1 MGRYTADMAS
11 PAFDGP
17 KTRRACMSPVSSSDE
32 DGDRFDFEPRKRSR
46 SAKPPAKRAKT
57 TKRSAAKKTRD
68 APAPFVAYLVESLKE
83 SVQAKLS
90 FAFGFGLG
98 SIIPLPTGDEWTG
111 DETKK
116 LAEWL
121 ESLGF
126 TAHKSTNVYRISN
139 KQAATLLKA
148 LQPTVH
154 PSAMSESTK
163 AYIHNF
169 ALPLDES
176 LEFVSAPVALPPV
189 APSPAAPSPAAARP
203 SPTMASNPRLHWGT
217 SPILPAR
224 LHRHRLG
231 VDPSPIAKISP
242 QLDEH
247 SLDVSFDVDDD
258 DMSDVVVAKR
268 ISFGAFVKH
277 AKPTA
282 IVGGA
287 ISPIR
292 EETSSTDTS
301 LPSRSRLHDAST
313 DANVSFSLLNLSRDD
328 LAFVQ
333 TKRQRN
339 HQRRLSFFEHAPRR
353 SSFFVPSTTVIV
365 TPTVLPDAV
374 ATLVLSSGFLKM
386 TPQVASVSKHWHHT
400 CSAVQA
406 WTRAD
411 YTALPLMEQALM
423 DLYPRGQFLA
433 DGAYKRV
440 YKVHAVASKHDEAM
454 SVMDVRA
461 IEALGNEHIV
471 RQEIA
476 TSLLMSDLVA
486 SNVCPNFVRLYDVF
500 LAGAAAPAV
509 WGGPALPTDATGRYL
524 YTRMELCDGG
534 NVEDYL
540 RTHGSLDA
548 HDVAAYFFQM
558 CFALYTG
565 RATHALR
572 HFDIKLLNFFL
583 QSHDAGVVAYEFD
596 GATYSLAASAWVK
609 LADFGSATTQ
619 DGSLTAP
626 IGFEHW
632 TTYEN
637 APIEFFVD
645 GDDAVQGYAVDT
657 FALGLC
663 LLHLAT
669 GSLPYE
675 ELLVD
680 VVCPKGLKA
689 TLLRLWKVKR
699 ATKGAPAFSILQ
711 KVLRRDASHS
721 DVLCDTLYRYCVLFG
736 LDSLQSTSRVATA
749 LRSQLLGKANARR
762 LSPDAT
768 QFHADVAAFSLATG
782 THKAVVAARTRLVAI
797 DGLTLLQGLV
807 DFTPARRPSLKR
819 VLAADIF
826 ATLRV
831 ATTTTPDVVIA
842 TYKTAAVDV

>member
-1 MGRYTADMAS
+1 MGRYTTDLAS

-17 KTRRACMSPVSSSDE
+17 KTRRACMSPVSSDDE
-32 DGDRFDFEPRKRSR
+32 DGDRFDFEPRKRAR

-57 TKRSAAKKTRD
+57 TKRSAAKKTKD

-98 SIIPLPTGDEWTG
+98 SIIPLPTGDEWT
-111 DETKK
+111 DDKTKQ

-139 KQAATLLKA
+139 KQAATLLKS
-148 LQPTVH
+148 LQPTVQPH
-154 PSAMSESTK
+154 AMSESTK
-163 AYIHNF
+163 AYINNF

-176 LEFVSAPVALPPV
+176 LEFVTAPIAPTPI
-189 APSPAAPSPAAARP
+189 APTPAGPSPLAVRP
-203 SPTMASNPRLHWGT
+203 SLTVTSNPRLHWGT

-224 LHRHRLG
+224 LGRHRLS
-231 VDPSPIAKISP
+231 VDPSPITKISP

-247 SLDVSFDVDDD
+247 SLDVSFEVDDD
-258 DMSDVVVAKR
+258 DESEVVVAKR
-268 ISFGAFVKH
+268 ISFGAFTAKH
-277 AKPTA
+277 AKPA
-282 IVGGA
+282 PVAGGA

-301 LPSRSRLHDAST
+301 LHAALSRSHLHD
-313 DANVSFSLLNLSRDD
+313 DANVSFSLLNLSRDQM
-328 LAFVQ
+328 AFVQ

-353 SSFFVPSTTVIV
+353 SSFFVPSTVV
-365 TPTVLPDAV
+365 CTPTVLPDGV
-374 ATLVLSSGFLKM
+374 ATLVLSSGFLNM
-386 TPQVASVSKHWHHT
+386 THEVASVSKHWHHT
-400 CSAVQA
+400 CSAVRA

-411 YTALPLMEQALM
+411 YKALPLVEGSLTEA
-423 DLYPRGQFLA
+423 YPRGQFLA

-440 YKVHAVASKHDEAM
+440 YKVHASAANREEAM

-461 IEALGNEHIV
+461 IEELGNEHIV
-471 RQEIA
+471 QQEIA
-476 TSLLMSDLVA
+476 TSLLVSDLVA
-486 SNVCPNFVRLYDVF
+486 ANVCPNFVRVHQVL
-500 LAGAAAPAV
+500 LANAAAPAV
-509 WGGPALPTDATGRYL
+509 WGGPPPTTEANGRFL
-524 YTRMELCDGG
+524 YTCMELCDGG

-548 HDVAAYFFQM
+548 HDVVAYFFQM

-565 RATHALR
+565 RATLGLR

-596 GATYSLAASAWVK
+596 GATYTLAASAWVK
-609 LADFGSATTQ
+609 LADFGSATTEE
-619 DGSLTAP
+619 GSLTAP
-626 IGFEHW
+626 IGVEHW

-645 GDDAVQGYAVDT
+645 GDDALQGYAVDT

-675 ELLVD
+675 ELLAD

-699 ATKGAPAFSILQ
+699 AKKGAPSFSILQ

-736 LDSLQSTSRVATA
+736 LASLQSTSGVATA
-749 LRSQLLGKANARR
+749 LRSQLLGKTNARR
-762 LSPDAT
+762 LSPDAK
-768 QFHADVAAFSLATG
+768 QFCADVGAYSLATG
-782 THKAVVAARTRLVAI
+782 SHPAVAAARARLVAI
-797 DGLTLLQGLV
+797 DGLNLLESLV
-807 DFTPARRPSLKR
+807 DFAPARRPSLKR

-831 ATTTTPDVVIA
+831 ATTTTPDVLVA
-842 TYKTAAVDV
+842 TYKTAVVDV